1 MTGLDPRHAQDP
13 PFVPWDFPEH
23 DDAVKEII
31 NVAWQY
37 AAKMGLNMGVG
48 VLDFADGTVVVLTH
62 TVAADEMI
70 RVDRHDENHILAGF
84 AANPF
89 EKFESMPD
97 FTENMVEIKNPDAKS
112 TVIGVSGIK
121 K

>member
-23 DDAVKEII
+23 DEAVKEII
-31 NVAWQY
+31 QVAWQY

-70 RVDRHDENHILAGF
+70 RVDRMDENHILAGF

-89 EKFESMPD
+89 EKFESVPD
-97 FTENMVEIKNPDAKS
+97 FTEQLVEIPNPDAPKRF
-112 TVIGVSGIK
+112 GVNGLK
-121 K
+121 T